1 MNERG
6 IILDMLNECKMDM
19 EYRERRLEEVG
30 NSNRTIR
37 KNLQEGIANTHTR
50 METIVEIAYALGIIS
65 EEESRMGLDTLIET
79 IEDAYM

>member
-6 IILDMLNECKMDM
+6 VILDALTECKENI
-19 EYRERRLEEVG
+19 EYAERRLEEVG

-37 KNLQEGIANTHTR
+37 KNLYNGIADTR
-50 METIVEIAYALGIIS
+50 VRVETIVEIAYALGIIS

-79 IEDAYM
+79 IEDEG